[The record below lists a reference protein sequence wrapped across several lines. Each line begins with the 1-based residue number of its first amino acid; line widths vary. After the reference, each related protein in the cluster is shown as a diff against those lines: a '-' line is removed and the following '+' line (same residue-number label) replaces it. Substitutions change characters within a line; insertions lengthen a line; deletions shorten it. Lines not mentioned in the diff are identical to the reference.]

1 MLFAVLKVFGLAVGN
16 LLGSLS
22 ALAKQ
27 ERMLVINDITSGMRA
42 PSSMMIMLMIMMIM
56 MMIAMMTND
65 HHDSDDEDY
74 DDDRGI
80 NYISSEMRRN
90 IKPASRPQS

>member
-42 PSSMMIMLMIMMIM
+42 PSSMMIMMIIVMTIMMD
-56 MMIAMMTND
+56 MMTIMVN
-65 HHDSDDEDY
+65 Y
-74 DDDRGI
+74 DDDRD
-80 NYISSEMRRN
+80 
-90 IKPASRPQS
+90 

>member
-42 PSSMMIMLMIMMIM
+42 PSSMMIMMMIV
-56 MMIAMMTND
+56 TVP
-65 HHDSDDEDY
+65 S
-74 DDDRGI
+74 GQGFS
-80 NYISSEMRRN
+80 ISGRVGYWTKYRV
-90 IKPASRPQS
+90 AGRVWVG

>member
-42 PSSMMIMLMIMMIM
+42 PSSMMIMMMIM
-56 MMIAMMTND
+56 MMMMIMLMMILHRETPRNLPP
-65 HHDSDDEDY
+65 
-74 DDDRGI
+74 RG
-80 NYISSEMRRN
+80 
-90 IKPASRPQS
+90 

>member
-42 PSSMMIMLMIMMIM
+42 PSSMMIMM
-56 MMIAMMTND
+56 MMMLMTIMIEMMTIMIN
-65 HHDSDDEDY
+65 H
-74 DDDRGI
+74 DDDREI

>member
-42 PSSMMIMLMIMMIM
+42 PSSMMIMMMIMMIM
-56 MMIAMMTND
+56 MMMVGKTLNPRRRQRVGRFPCR
-65 HHDSDDEDY
+65 S
-74 DDDRGI
+74 RGFI
-80 NYISSEMRRN
+80 L
-90 IKPASRPQS
+90 

>member
-42 PSSMMIMLMIMMIM
+42 PSSMMIMMMIT
-56 MMIAMMTND
+56 MMTILIEMRRIMINY
-65 HHDSDDEDY
+65 DEDSE
-74 DDDRGI
+74 I

>member
-27 ERMLVINDITSGMRA
+27 ERMLVINDISGTRGVFHA
-42 PSSMMIMLMIMMIM
+42 LTP
-56 MMIAMMTND
+56 AE
-65 HHDSDDEDY
+65 HHDNVICVEKY
-74 DDDRGI
+74 FMQGTI
-80 NYISSEMRRN
+80 
-90 IKPASRPQS
+90 

>member
-42 PSSMMIMLMIMMIM
+42 PSSMMIM

-65 HHDSDDEDY
+65 HHDSDDEDFDEKDDGY
-74 DDDRGI
+74 DEDDQDG
-80 NYISSEMRRN
+80 
-90 IKPASRPQS
+90 